1 MSQDFSQNT
10 QHGFRQSYLTGTDHW
25 SQTPY
30 TKEVLDFAR
39 KLPHKGMVLDLGSGR
54 GEWAFTLADLGMKV
68 IGLDFIEELTHKN
81 NELVKERG
89 YAGKLAFKTGNIL
102 NIPFQDQTFDAV
114 VDIGTLQ
121 HQNPNNWENY
131 KKEILRVLKH
141 RGIIFLV
148 QLSRHTQLFLTFRP
162 SESTTGNA
170 EFYELPY
177 HFFDKKEFEDIFGRE
192 FSIIQS
198 EVHTFPE
205 AGNHSYIFTLLQKK

>member
-1 MSQDFSQNT
+1 MSQDVSTTHKESFL
-10 QHGFRQSYLTGTDHW
+10 QSYATGTDHW
-25 SQTPY
+25 SHTPY

-54 GEWAFTLADLGMKV
+54 GEWTFALADLGMKV

-89 YAGKLAFKTGNIL
+89 YGGRLAFKTGDL
-102 NIPFQDQTFDAV
+102 FDIPFQDQTFDAV

-121 HQNPNNWENY
+121 HQNPNDWYTY
-131 KKEILRVLKH
+131 KDEVVRVLKD
-141 RGIIFLV
+141 RGMLLLV
-148 QLSRHTQLFLTFRP
+148 QLSRHTELFLTFRP
-162 SESTTGNA
+162 AESDTGNV
-170 EFYELPY
+170 ELYGLPY
-177 HFFDKKEFEDIFGRE
+177 HFFHRKEFEDIFGQD